1 MLLCFGSCRIDS
13 DRRQIVRDG
22 GERHLPPK
30 AYDLL
35 LVLIEERPKVVGKE
49 DLLRRIWP
57 DAYVSDANLA
67 VLVGDIRAA
76 IGDSARHQ
84 AFIRTHH
91 GIGYSFI
98 ADVAEV
104 ARPAAI
110 TDSGSVAA
118 LQIGDR
124 RVLLADGF
132 YTVGRDSEC
141 DITLHHASVSR
152 LHGRVRVSGGT
163 LTVEDAGSKNGTW
176 IGGTRI
182 EISPPL
188 PHGQVVTFGMVR
200 TTVCLEPASSP
211 STLTGGTER

>member
-22 GERHLPPK
+22 SEQHLPPK

-35 LVLIEERPKVVGKE
+35 LVLIDERPKVVGKE
-49 DLLRRIWP
+49 ELLRRIWP

-76 IGDSARHQ
+76 IGDSARRQ

-91 GIGYSFI
+91 GVGYSFI

-104 ARPAAI
+104 ARTAALPN
-110 TDSGSVAA
+110 SGSVAA

-132 YTVGRDSEC
+132 YTVGRDSDC

-152 LHGRVRVSGGT
+152 LHARVRVSGGT

-200 TTVCLEPASSP
+200 TTVSLEPPSSL
-211 STLTGGTER
+211 STLTGGDGR